1 MLCSFTSH
9 TAHSTRSRDR
19 ISSDLVLVLLLPFPS
34 LPQRLELVLQPAV
47 FASQG
52 QRIVGTVAE
61 TTETPPAQ
69 FPVPT
74 LHRSLN
80 PLIGR
85 AIISLVVCGEGVKS
99 FPSSRWPQREARAV
113 EGFRQSCDE
122 CDYCAE
128 WSLVWRRFS
137 DTGKHGQTGLPGREI
152 TLSRLLPY
160 VTMIQLITLP
170 ASCFMLQSAQKIGP

>member
-1 MLCSFTSH
+1 MEDINTVHPPCCVVH
-9 TAHSTRSRDR
+9 VAHSTRSRDR

-74 LHRSLN
+74 LHRSLVRWAGRLG
-80 PLIGR
+80 PLDR
-85 AIISLVVCGEGVKS
+85 C
-99 FPSSRWPQREARAV
+99 
-113 EGFRQSCDE
+113 
-122 CDYCAE
+122 
-128 WSLVWRRFS
+128 
-137 DTGKHGQTGLPGREI
+137 
-152 TLSRLLPY
+152 
-160 VTMIQLITLP
+160 
-170 ASCFMLQSAQKIGP
+170 